1 MNAAQ
6 QGSEKITQMF
16 DQLPDIHARPNSS
29 QLKSGIRSQQISVA
43 PGSSSKP
50 SPAKKAGG
58 PLGPSD
64 ALVKYK
70 RVLTKYEHN
79 EIKEYPQIFYVGPTA
94 KKINAAEGKGKNC
107 GYDDEK
113 GRYKCV
119 KNDHIGYRYEVMK
132 GLGKGSFG
140 DVVKGFDH
148 KLKTDVA
155 IKIIRNERRFHKQ
168 AQSEVKILDM
178 LRKQDKRDNHNV
190 IHMKDFFLFRGHLCI
205 TFEMMK
211 CDLYCQLK
219 KDGFKGFPQEVI
231 KDYTKA
237 LVTSLRVLRRSR
249 IIHCDLKPE
258 NILIRADG
266 SSVKIIDFGSSCFDH
281 QRVHT
286 YIQSR
291 FYRSPEVIMGLGYGV
306 PIDMWSLGCILAELH
321 TGQPLFPGHNEKEQ
335 LMYQMET
342 LGVPPAAV
350 IDSGKRSSTFFSADY
365 EPLHLQDR
373 KGRTRKPGTRSLEK
387 ALSCKDPAFQDFIAR
402 CLTWDPAERM
412 TPREAA
418 HHEYITG
425 QSAGQ
430 GDMMSLIPKFANS
443 MTIGKKMTVNSG
455 TRM

>member
-1 MNAAQ
+1 MGRNETATNPHGTFNTIGEMNAE
-6 QGSEKITQMF
+6 QGSEKISQMF
-16 DQLPDIHARPNSS
+16 EQLPDINARPNSS
-29 QLKSGIRSQQISVA
+29 QSKFSSVRSQQISSA
-43 PGSSSKP
+43 AANNAARP
-50 SPAKKAGG
+50 SPAKTKPGG
-58 PLGPSD
+58 PISPADCLIN
-64 ALVKYK
+64 YK
-70 RVLTKYEHN
+70 RQLTKYEHN
-79 EIKEYPQIFYVGPTA
+79 EIKEYPQIYFFGKAA

-148 KLKTDVA
+148 KMKTDVA

-178 LRKQDKRDNHNV
+178 LKKQDKRDNHNV

-258 NILIRADG
+258 NILIRSDG

-335 LMYQMET
+335 LMYQMEVP
-342 LGVPPAAV
+342 GIPPAAV
-350 IDSGKRSSTFFSADY
+350 IDAGKRSATFFADY
-365 EPLHLQDR
+365 VPLHLQDR
-373 KGRTRKPGTRSLEK
+373 KAGDAVVGKGVGMQRSCIPRLYRTVLDVGPCRTNDAARGCAPRVHYRPICWTR
-387 ALSCKDPAFQDFIAR
+387 
-402 CLTWDPAERM
+402 
-412 TPREAA
+412 
-418 HHEYITG
+418 
-425 QSAGQ
+425 
-430 GDMMSLIPKFANS
+430 
-443 MTIGKKMTVNSG
+443 
-455 TRM
+455 

>member
-1 MNAAQ
+1 MGNHRNETATNPHGTFNTIGEMNAE
-6 QGSEKITQMF
+6 QGSEKISQMF
-16 DQLPDIHARPNSS
+16 EQLPDINARPNSS
-29 QLKSGIRSQQISVA
+29 QSKFSSVRSQQISSA
-43 PGSSSKP
+43 AANNAARP
-50 SPAKKAGG
+50 SPAKTKPGG
-58 PLGPSD
+58 FPISPADCL
-64 ALVKYK
+64 LKYK
-70 RVLTKYEHN
+70 RSLTKYEHN
-79 EIKEYPQIFYVGPTA
+79 EIKEYPQIYFYGAAA

-148 KLKTDVA
+148 KMKTDVA

-178 LRKQDKRDNHNV
+178 LKKQDKRDNHNV

-258 NILIRADG
+258 NILIRSDG

-335 LMYQMET
+335 LMYQMEV
-342 LGVPPAAV
+342 LGIPPAAV
-350 IDSGKRSSTFFSADY
+350 IDAGKRSATFFADY
-365 EPLHLQDR
+365 VPLHLQDR
-373 KGRTRKPGTRSLEK
+373 KAGDAVVGKGVGMQRSCIPRLYRTVLDVGPCRTNDAARGCAPRVHYRPICWTR
-387 ALSCKDPAFQDFIAR
+387 
-402 CLTWDPAERM
+402 
-412 TPREAA
+412 
-418 HHEYITG
+418 
-425 QSAGQ
+425 
-430 GDMMSLIPKFANS
+430 
-443 MTIGKKMTVNSG
+443 
-455 TRM
+455 